1 MTKNLKLYC
10 DTNGLIDFLCDSRP
24 CFKTVRSLFRYLF
37 VNRIK
42 PYVSSQ
48 SIIDAQY
55 SMCSLYKCPLQHFR
69 DSIKALFHD
78 IDIVEIKERDLVVAN
93 DSTYPDYEDEAQ
105 LACAQR
111 LGCDLIISSNKGLKR
126 HSKIPV
132 YTPREFL
139 AKITGAN

>member
-1 MTKNLKLYC
+1 MTKNLKIYC
-10 DTNGLIDFLCDSRP
+10 DTNVLLDYLCDSRP
-24 CFKTVRSLFRYLF
+24 CYKTVRSLFYYLY

-55 SMCSLYKCPLQHFR
+55 SMCSLYKCPVKYFR
-69 DSIKALFHD
+69 DSMKALFPA

-93 DSTYPDYEDEAQ
+93 DSTNPDYEDEAQ

-111 LGCDLIISSNKGLKR
+111 LGCDLIVSSDKGLKS
-126 HSKIPV
+126 HAKIPV
-132 YTPREFL
+132 YTPREFV

>member
-10 DTNGLIDFLCDSRP
+10 DTNVLIDFLCDSRP

-111 LGCDLIISSNKGLKR
+111 LGCDLIISSDKGLKR

-139 AKITGAN
+139 AKITCAN